1 MFTYI
6 SFQKYNATIILEYY
20 LKNKCARAFIF
31 HQDGDKTTYNYDVH
45 KVFLILYIKS
55 LLKWL
60 CKV

>member
-45 KVFLILYIKS
+45 KVFLILYIS
-55 LLKWL
+55 HY
-60 CKV
+60 